1 MISKDK
7 LNNYGLWTSLFSLIG
22 LILVD
27 MYHIDLGHYQ
37 EYVQLLLVILS
48 ALGIVSD
55 PSSGKWYKDK
65 K

>member
-27 MYHIDLGHYQ
+27 MYNIDLGHYQ

-55 PSSGKWYKDK
+55 PSSGKWYRDK